1 MGRTKGMGESQ
12 VAVKD
17 NILLKLRE
25 MRGTLTPVE
34 QRIADYVL
42 ENTGEIPGLSIRE
55 LAFRSRT
62 SDASVLRFCRTMGY
76 AGYRQFIVGISTS
89 LGSMGGETAEQYTD
103 IQPGDDLETIIHNVS
118 LNNRRSI
125 EDTMR
130 VIDSHEIARA
140 VQAIRKAQK
149 VEFFGIGASGLVCMD
164 AEQKFMRID
173 KSCRAYTDGHAQLTA
188 AALLRRGDV
197 AVLFSNSGDTAEIL
211 DTLAVARKSGATRIA
226 VTRYQRSPL
235 AEGSDIRLFISTPEI
250 TIRSGAMGSR
260 IAMLNIVDILFS
272 GVASAEYAKIK
283 RYLSKTHNVLLH
295 KHRP

>member
-103 IQPGDDLETIIHNVS
+103 IQPGDDLETI
-118 LNNRRSI
+118 I